1 MGGTF
6 TRRTTAALG
15 SVVVAAVALAAVSAT
30 AVADARGSGSGNGP
44 KAKLTRTTGGDGV
57 YVGTA
62 IPVNLRRNGYVEYEY
77 AAAGDATSYTEAG
90 ERTPDGEWTFEEADI
105 APYATRVLVRRP
117 KDPKDFSGTAIVEWM
132 NVSGGVDADPEWAT
146 THEEII
152 RSGDVWVGV
161 TTQLVGVEGG
171 PVAVTLDAPGA
182 EDAGKGLKAI
192 DPARYGELTHPGDG
206 FAFDIF
212 TQVARAVRAGDGLR
226 GLKPKRVIA
235 AGQSQSAFAMVT
247 YYNGVQPLT
256 EAFDGFF
263 VHSRAG
269 TGMGLAE
276 PGEPSDITTSLGGGA
291 TIFRTD
297 VDAPVL
303 SIQTES
309 DVTGVFGSYGG
320 RQDDSRTFRL
330 WEVAGTAHADQ
341 HLLGPNVAVAD
352 CNPEPNDGAFHVVA
366 KAGLHG
372 LKEWV
377 ASGDAPVEA
386 ARIEVS
392 PDGQI
397 ARDADGI
404 ALGGI
409 RTPPVDVPI
418 ATLSGAPGPNPTTIC
433 LLLGSTI
440 PFSEQRLAE
449 LYPFPT
455 EYRQAYQDAVDSAI
469 EAGFVLRD
477 DRLALSEFSD
487 PSVIPG

>member
-1 MGGTF
+1 ME
-6 TRRTTAALG
+6 RTILRSTAALCT
-15 SVVVAAVALAAVSAT
+15 VVLAAGALAVVSAT
-30 AVADARGSGSGNGP
+30 AVAAQGRGERP
-44 KAKLTRTTGGDGV
+44 KAKLAKLSGGDGV
-57 YVGTA
+57 YIGAA
-62 IPVNLRRNGYVEYEY
+62 IAVNLKKNGYVQYEYE
-77 AAAGDATSYTEAG
+77 ASGDATSYTEDG
-90 ERTPDGEWTFEEADI
+90 ERTPDGRWTFEEAGT

-117 KDPKDFSGTAIVEWM
+117 RDPKQFSGTAVVEWM
-132 NVSGGVDADPEWAT
+132 NVSGGVDSDPEWAT

-152 RSGDVWVGV
+152 RNGDVWVGV
-161 TTQLVGVEGG
+161 TTQLIGVEGG
-171 PVAVTLDAPGA
+171 PVAVTVDAPGA
-182 EDAGKGLKAI
+182 EDAGKGLKNI
-192 DPARYGELTHPGDG
+192 DPERYGSLEHPGDG

-247 YYNGVQPLT
+247 YYNGVQPRT

-276 PGEPSDITTSLGGGA
+276 PGKPSDITTSLGGSA
-291 TIFRTD
+291 TAFRDD
-297 VDAPVL
+297 VDAPVMNV
-303 SIQTES
+303 QTES
-309 DVTGVFGSYGG
+309 DVTGVFGSYDA
-320 RQDDSRTFRL
+320 RQDDSDTFRL
-330 WEVAGTAHADQ
+330 WEVTGTAHADQ
-341 HLLGPNVAVAD
+341 HLLGRNVEFTNCSAPV
-352 CNPEPNDGAFHVVA
+352 NDGALHVVA
-366 KAGLHG
+366 KAGLHA
-372 LKEWV
+372 LNEWV
-377 ASGDAPVEA
+377 ESGKAPVKA
-386 ARIEVS
+386 DRIEVS
-392 PDGQI
+392 ADGQI
-397 ARDADGI
+397 VRDADGI

-440 PFSEQRLAE
+440 PFTEQRLAE

-455 EYRQAYQDAVDSAI
+455 EYRQAYQDAVDKVI
-469 EAGFVLRD
+469 DAGFVLRD